1 MSHLKTEI
9 IYYCDKTD
17 FEFEFNL
24 NATSPMRLF
33 TDCPDNEKG
42 FLSSLS
48 LAVSRSRIIFIT
60 AVFEDKFVET
70 IANAIGFRTET
81 IIPEEYGI
89 IEKLSNKFI
98 SGGVPLVT
106 SNGVY
111 AGIILESGP
120 QSLILITNNRAIR
133 KQLMS
138 ELVKGYILDLSE
150 APNEPVRT
158 VVTDNTVNSNEAQ
171 SIITE
176 DISTAE
182 LSSSS
187 SQEMETKVEPEAI
200 EENINTDVISDNS
213 GDTEIADYFFEEQ
226 PKRKVAKKKSVFTA
240 ILAIILFLLIAFIV
254 YSLVIEPFLN
264 DISITDNFKQIFG
277 FLFE

>member
-9 IYYCDKTD
+9 IYYCDKID

-33 TDCPDNEKG
+33 TACTDNEKG

-70 IANAIGFRTET
+70 IANAIGFKTET
-81 IIPEEYGI
+81 IVPDEYGI

-98 SGGVPLVT
+98 TGGVPLVT

-150 APNEPVRT
+150 APNEPVHT
-158 VVTDNTVNSNEAQ
+158 VVTDNTVDSNETQ

-176 DISTAE
+176 DTSTAE
-182 LSSSS
+182 LSGNSP
-187 SQEMETKVEPEAI
+187 QEPEIDTVPQAI
-200 EENINTDVISDNS
+200 EENINTEVILDNTA
-213 GDTEIADYFFEEQ
+213 DNEIADDIFEKP
-226 PKRKVAKKKSVFTA
+226 PKRNVTKKKSVFTA